1 MTFEKLKVRTR
12 KELAE
17 MAKKKQV
24 TGWHGM
30 KKDELI
36 EALLEMHAD
45 RKKSRS
51 QKTDPKSKTSDT
63 IDESKSTKPRRRL
76 ASESPNKRRILNGA
90 PAGSRRDKLIAQAC
104 DPWWIMAQWEVT
116 SDMINRIEAAMGS
129 EWHRA
134 YPIIRVYD
142 VTHKDLGTNAKSHLK
157 DIKIHGQ
164 VDHWFIP
171 VEEPAQQLK
180 LEIGYTSP
188 KGEFFGMA
196 RSNKVATPS
205 PGTRGK
211 VSLGGDKSEKPEEF
225 HIREIHD
232 TRATPFA
239 FLEERANEGGRIDG
253 TQDFP
258 FQMDAELIVYGS
270 ADPRCP
276 FTLMGEDVPVS
287 KDGNFSVRFHLPNGR
302 QVIPAVTVTPD
313 GSEIRTIVM
322 AIERNTKELEPQL
335 RDEMTP

>member
-63 IDESKSTKPRRRL
+63 IDEPKSAKPRRRL

-90 PAGSRRDKLIAQAC
+90 PAGSRRDKLVAQAC

-225 HIREIHD
+225 SHSRDSRHPSNALCVSRR
-232 TRATPFA
+232 TR
-239 FLEERANEGGRIDG
+239 
-253 TQDFP
+253 
-258 FQMDAELIVYGS
+258 
-270 ADPRCP
+270 PRRWSNRRHP
-276 FTLMGEDVPVS
+276 
-287 KDGNFSVRFHLPNGR
+287 RLPL
-302 QVIPAVTVTPD
+302 PD
-313 GSEIRTIVM
+313 GCGTDRVRVSRSTLPVHFDGRRRSRQQGWQTFQYASICRTVG
-322 AIERNTKELEPQL
+322 K
-335 RDEMTP
+335 

>member
-17 MAKKKQV
+17 MAKKKRV
-24 TGWHGM
+24 SGWHGM

-36 EALLEMHAD
+36 EALLEIHAD

-51 QKTDPKSKTSDT
+51 TNSKTSPKADS
-63 IDESKSTKPRRRL
+63 DQSSKSRKPRRRL
-76 ASESPNKRRILNGA
+76 ASESTNKKRILNGA
-90 PAGSRRDKLIAQAC
+90 PSGSRRDKLTAQAC
-104 DPWWIMAQWEVT
+104 DPGWIMAQWEIS
-116 SDMINRIEAAMGS
+116 SDMINRVEAAMGS

-188 KGEFFGMA
+188 NGEFFGMA

-211 VSLGGDKSEKPEEF
+211 VSLGDKQDGDPEEF

-232 TRATPFA
+232 TRPTPFA
-239 FLEERANEGGRIDG
+239 FLEERANEGGMIDG
-253 TQDFP
+253 NQEFP
-258 FQMDAELIVYGS
+258 FQLEAELIVYGS

-276 FTLMGEDVPVS
+276 FTLMGEEVPVS

-313 GSEIRTIVM
+313 GSETRTIVM

-335 RDEMTP
+335 LEEMTP

>member
-30 KKDELI
+30 KKDQLI

-51 QKTDPKSKTSDT
+51 KKSEPKSEETSKP
-63 IDESKSTKPRRRL
+63 SKPRRRL

-90 PAGSRRDKLIAQAC
+90 PAGSRRDKLVVQAC

-142 VTHKDLGTNAKSHLK
+142 VTHKDLGTNAKSHIK

-188 KGEFFGMA
+188 KGE
-196 RSNKVATPS
+196 
-205 PGTRGK
+205 
-211 VSLGGDKSEKPEEF
+211 
-225 HIREIHD
+225 
-232 TRATPFA
+232 
-239 FLEERANEGGRIDG
+239 
-253 TQDFP
+253 
-258 FQMDAELIVYGS
+258 
-270 ADPRCP
+270 
-276 FTLMGEDVPVS
+276 
-287 KDGNFSVRFHLPNGR
+287 
-302 QVIPAVTVTPD
+302 
-313 GSEIRTIVM
+313 
-322 AIERNTKELEPQL
+322 
-335 RDEMTP
+335 